1 MKRRAP
7 VHSKKWLICFYQF
20 FLTHKVTLESMKFNS
35 QYYSFTLIAVRKNLR
50 RLLVHKNHTILFRQ
64 NLKTFARFYLL
75 GLKTRIESLRKLF
88 PVNSI
93 DFQIFFSVIHYRS
106 NDKCKICCEHVKL
119 SWQEKKISNNLLP
132 QCSILYRCFY
142 VCYLLKFLFFKN

>member
-7 VHSKKWLICFYQF
+7 VHSKMWLICFYQF
-20 FLTHKVTLESMKFNS
+20 FLTHKVTLESLKFNS
-35 QYYSFTLIAVRKNLR
+35 QYYSFTLIAFRKNLR

-106 NDKCKICCEHVKL
+106 NDKCKICCEHIQAFL
-119 SWQEKKISNNLLP
+119 TREKNYQQFIAPMFNFISMFLCLLP
-132 QCSILYRCFY
+132 VEVLVF
-142 VCYLLKFLFFKN
+142 